1 MSSMLLDV
9 SAESEKRV
17 LIYICP
23 ECGDIA
29 CGAYSVVVRREREAY
44 VWKSFAYQ
52 TSESDLK
59 VVEAF
64 GPFVFD
70 VSVYKDSVLAASAIA

>member
-1 MSSMLLDV
+1 MFSMLLDV

-59 VVEAF
+59 AVEAF

-70 VSVYKDSVLAASAIA
+70 ASVYKDSVLAASAIA